1 MNCNKCIER
10 SNRWKRNNPDKAKEY
25 QQNRERKEYRKE
37 YSKIEIYCDTCTCPV
52 RKCRWSKHI
61 LTQKHLSKMEEVRKE
76 EEMLG
81 KMNEE
86 ERDENVKIMT
96 LKTIWK
102 FLRL

>member
-1 MNCNKCIER
+1 
-10 SNRWKRNNPDKAKEY
+10 
-25 QQNRERKEYRKE
+25 
-37 YSKIEIYCDTCTCPV
+37 
-52 RKCRWSKHI
+52 
-61 LTQKHLSKMEEVRKE
+61 MEEVRKE

-86 ERDENVKIMT
+86 ERDENVKIMK

>member
-1 MNCNKCIER
+1 M
-10 SNRWKRNNPDKAKEY
+10 W
-25 QQNRERKEYRKE
+25 
-37 YSKIEIYCDTCTCPV
+37 SK
-52 RKCRWSKHI
+52 SKHI